1 MFLLARK
8 KYYLIFLILL
18 SSGVSSQENLV
29 VSSYASLFELSLQE
43 ILSMRVEIGNLTA
56 TQVNKSPAAIT
67 IISRDQIQRTPARNI
82 LDLIEVYVPGVLLM
96 SHLSSGPR
104 LRIRGMGE
112 RHYHTLLLVNGKPV
126 NEKAF
131 QGSMVELRNWDLSDI
146 ERVEVVRG
154 PGSVTHGPG
163 AIAGV
168 INIIT
173 RKATA
178 EDGVEVGLD
187 YNHTYDSRAI
197 KISHAGNMAGAD
209 TFFHVSYTRTK
220 GVEDVDLYQ
229 LLGNGGLG
237 YKGTDD
243 FSGAEANPLQAYY
256 ADFDDEP
263 QIKLYGDINLDN
275 WRFWFRYNNS
285 GQTNTSAQKEIQ
297 GEFQDW
303 RSFQNRYYIL
313 TLENKLEL
321 SDRLNLN
328 SRVTF
333 DSEDYME
340 TKAKQATLSNTHE
353 LNRSYGF
360 SVDEINLRSTLN
372 FLADEDLSWATA
384 FEFSQDSIGAPWG
397 EPSGSFLASAGGQFF
412 IEKDSVYD
420 GGEDGGGGT
429 IKSSKVAEYTDGWS
443 SNTYSVSTELK
454 YQLAQALQLT
464 ASARVDKNDF
474 TKYMT
479 SPRIAVLYEF
489 NDENILKLSWQKAL
503 RMNTILE
510 LYWLDLN
517 DLEQE
522 PEHITTTEITYSRL
536 HNENLHFSFTT
547 FYNDSEVYAWD
558 SSGNNA
564 SLVGT
569 IEAYGLEPELA
580 YRTETIS
587 FGINHSFFELLDW
600 DYLLKAA
607 DGSSRQDV
615 SYSDVYNIK
624 DYLTRTST
632 GNSLN
637 YWANQ
642 HSKLF
647 FDMNINDSWS
657 VHVDARII
665 WEYEYG
671 NDLFKMYN
679 NAFADVDV
687 AALSADDLADYNEA
701 KDWLDQY
708 NEALDDKDA
717 YGKDIRLNAS
727 ITWDLLALNASLM
740 LYGQNLINFTDN
752 KRQKSLFVSKTLPFA
767 AWVEEPRMIGLR
779 YSQKF

>member
-1 MFLLARK
+1 MVLLVLFSAV
-8 KYYLIFLILL
+8 
-18 SSGVSSQENLV
+18 VSAQENLV
-29 VSSYASLFELSLQE
+29 VSNYASLFKLSLQE

-67 IISRDQIQRTPARNI
+67 IISRDQIVRTPARNI
-82 LDLIEVYVPGVLLM
+82 LDLIEVYVPGVILM
-96 SHLSSGPR
+96 SHFSSGPR
-104 LRIRGMGE
+104 LRIRGLGE

-131 QGSMVELRNWDLSDI
+131 QGSMVELRNWDMSDI

-178 EDGVEVGLD
+178 EEGLEVSLD
-187 YNHTYDSRAI
+187 YNDTYDSRAI

-209 TFFHVSYTRTK
+209 TFFHISYTRTK
-220 GVEDVDLYQ
+220 GVKDVDLYQ
-229 LLGNGGLG
+229 FLGKGGLG

-243 FSGAEANPLQAYY
+243 FSGAEADPLQAYY

-263 QIKLYGDINLDN
+263 QIKLYGDIKLDN

-285 GQTNTSAQKEIQ
+285 GQTNTNAQKEIQ

-313 TLENKLEL
+313 TLENKMEL
-321 SDRLNLN
+321 SERLKLS
-328 SRVTF
+328 SRFTF

-340 TKAKQATLSNTHE
+340 TKAKQLTLSNTHE
-353 LNRSYGF
+353 LNRSYSF
-360 SVDEINLRSTLN
+360 SVDEINLRSTLDFQPN
-372 FLADEDLSWATA
+372 EDLSWATA
-384 FEFSQDSIGAPWG
+384 IEFSQDTIGAPWG
-397 EPSGSFLASAGGQFF
+397 DPSGSFLVSAGGQAF
-412 IEKDSVYD
+412 IVKDSVYD

-429 IKSSKVAEYTDGWS
+429 YKSSKVAEYSEGWS
-443 SNTYSVSTELK
+443 SNTYSLSSELK
-454 YQLAQALQLT
+454 YQLLSELQLI

-474 TKYMT
+474 TKNMY
-479 SPRIAVLYEF
+479 SPRVAALYEF

-503 RMNTILE
+503 RMNTMME

-522 PEHITTTEITYSRL
+522 PEHITATEITYSRL
-536 HNENLHFSFTT
+536 QNENLHFSLTT
-547 FYNDSEVYAWD
+547 FYNDSEIYAWD
-558 SSGNNA
+558 SSGRNA

-569 IEAYGLEPELA
+569 IESYGIEPELA

-600 DYLLKAA
+600 DFLLKEA
-607 DGSSRQDV
+607 DGSTLQDV
-615 SYSDVYNIK
+615 SFSDVYYIK
-624 DYLTRTST
+624 DYITRTSA

-657 VHVDARII
+657 FHVDARII

-679 NAFADVDV
+679 NAFAQVDV
-687 AALSADDLADYNEA
+687 GALSEGDLADYTEA

-708 NEALDDKDA
+708 NAALDDKDA

-727 ITWDLLALNASLM
+727 VTWDISSIDASLM

-752 KRQKSLFVSKTLPFA
+752 KRQKSLFVTKTLPFA